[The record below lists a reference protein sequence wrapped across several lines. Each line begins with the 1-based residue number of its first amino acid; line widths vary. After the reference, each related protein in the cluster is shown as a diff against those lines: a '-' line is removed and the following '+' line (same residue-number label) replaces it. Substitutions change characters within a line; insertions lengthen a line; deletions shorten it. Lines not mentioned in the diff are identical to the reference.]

1 MNLKNNKLK
10 ILIILISVIIGF
22 TLFFTWQNNDIVIS
36 KFNYYNSKIPKDF
49 NNFKI
54 AHISDLHNKSFGNN
68 QKFLLNKLKRISPDI
83 IVITGDLIDSKKYNL
98 DTSMIFIAGA
108 TKIAPVYYVSGNHE
122 AWSGKFDIIIE
133 KLKNYGVNILNDT
146 EINIKNGESSISLL
160 GLNDPA
166 LLGYNYLD
174 GLNLTN
180 MISNLNQWSSKNNF
194 KILLS
199 HRPELFDLY
208 LENNM
213 DLVFTGH
220 AHGGQIRI
228 PGIGGL
234 IAPDQGLFPMYTSGS
249 YTKDLTTMFVSRGLG
264 NSIFPLRI
272 FNRPEIISV
281 TLKSI

>member
-1 MNLKNNKLK
+1 
-10 ILIILISVIIGF
+10 
-22 TLFFTWQNNDIVIS
+22 
-36 KFNYYNSKIPKDF
+36 
-49 NNFKI
+49 
-54 AHISDLHNKSFGNN
+54 
-68 QKFLLNKLKRISPDI
+68 
-83 IVITGDLIDSKKYNL
+83 
-98 DTSMIFIAGA
+98 
-108 TKIAPVYYVSGNHE
+108 
-122 AWSGKFDIIIE
+122 
-133 KLKNYGVNILNDT
+133 
-146 EINIKNGESSISLL
+146 
-160 GLNDPA
+160 
-166 LLGYNYLD
+166 
-174 GLNLTN
+174 

-208 LENNM
+208 IENNM

-234 IAPDQGLFPMYTSGS
+234 IAPDQGLFPMYTSGK
-249 YTKDLTTMFVSRGLG
+249 YTKDITTMFVSRGLG